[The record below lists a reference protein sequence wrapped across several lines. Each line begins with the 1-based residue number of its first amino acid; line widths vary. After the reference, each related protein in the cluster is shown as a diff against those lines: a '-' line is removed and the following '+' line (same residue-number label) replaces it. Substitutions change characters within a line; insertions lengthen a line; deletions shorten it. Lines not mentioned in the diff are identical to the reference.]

1 MKDMRKIKDYIIVL
15 IKIARPAAAG
25 EVLQSINEL
34 FTLCNHLA
42 MVMLE
47 LSNLIL
53 YIPKAMM

>member
-15 IKIARPAAAG
+15 IKIAGPAAAG

-53 YIPKAMM
+53 S